1 MLEYKQGGDRMN
13 EKEMLNDC
21 IALTQNFISQ
31 YYQRKIDFCLS
42 CLDKDFV
49 FIGPYNFQQSHGK
62 NEFMKIAE
70 QQRKEDKNKVK
81 INISHKHYS
90 LIERNAYL
98 WIIECSYYAH
108 TTMKDGRYLL
118 TKPRCTFIWKRKKNA
133 WILLHLHISY
143 ARDIPLVFDN
153 TFKNNTIQNYS
164 SWFQYINEIDTLEN
178 RDRRTAYSDINGHI
192 HYLFPSEII
201 YVKVDDKLCTIHTFG
216 DPIIVRNSLSQIL
229 EQSPFLTKVHKQ
241 YLVNNRYVKAIKRYQ
256 LTLIHDI
263 TIPVSQK
270 NYLQIKQDLN
280 IIK

>member
-1 MLEYKQGGDRMN
+1 MN
-13 EKEMLNDC
+13 EKEMLDDC

-70 QQRKEDKNKVK
+70 QQRKGDKNKVK

-118 TKPRCTFIWKRKKNA
+118 TKPRCTFIWKRKKMPGFCYIFMFPMPEISL
-133 WILLHLHISY
+133 WFLTILLKT
-143 ARDIPLVFDN
+143 IP
-153 TFKNNTIQNYS
+153 FK
-164 SWFQYINEIDTLEN
+164 
-178 RDRRTAYSDINGHI
+178 
-192 HYLFPSEII
+192 
-201 YVKVDDKLCTIHTFG
+201 TIHHGFNT
-216 DPIIVRNSLSQIL
+216 SM
-229 EQSPFLTKVHKQ
+229 K
-241 YLVNNRYVKAIKRYQ
+241 
-256 LTLIHDI
+256 LI
-263 TIPVSQK
+263 P
-270 NYLQIKQDLN
+270 
-280 IIK
+280 